1 MPLTCLLGALA
12 YSLPTRPAG
21 IAPPAFS
28 APQPPPLLERAPSS
42 PRMVASTTPATAA
55 ETPVKV
61 MIAGGGIGGLC
72 TALVLR
78 KLGFD
83 VNVYE
88 KASEYKPFGGPIQI
102 ASNALESL
110 RRIDAD
116 VYADIL
122 AKSTIIGDR
131 INGLKDGVSN
141 EWFATF
147 DLASPATKRG
157 QEASVVIDRPVLQD
171 ILLERVGDALT
182 LNAEV
187 VSYDTSAGKGVTG
200 VLADGTR
207 VDADLLVGSDG
218 IWSKVRTQLDPS
230 EAPQLPVWSGYTCFA
245 AIANCVP
252 DDIADVGY
260 KVFLGPR
267 KYFVSVDVGE
277 GRIQWYAF
285 LNIPAGESPKME
297 GAETLEWL
305 KTTQFDGWSPEVHQL
320 IDSTPVDAIE
330 QRDLYDR
337 PPQFKWTSGNVCL
350 LGDAVHPMMPNL
362 GQGGCQAI
370 EDAYELTRALEE
382 VCGATGQ
389 APADAAD
396 VREALQTFQS
406 RRKPRAAAVS
416 LLSRLASD
424 LIINFFDTPWSPHDE
439 KGTGP
444 LAYLT
449 FAWKPLLQ
457 FFVFP
462 LQFLFLYSYHP
473 SGPMGDLPKQLEAK
487 WKERHRVGAEAAFA
501 KVAEEGQAVGAPSF
515 FAKVADEAPAG
526 AAP

>member
-1 MPLTCLLGALA
+1 ML
-12 YSLPTRPAG
+12 
-21 IAPPAFS
+21 
-28 APQPPPLLERAPSS
+28 
-42 PRMVASTTPATAA
+42 
-55 ETPVKV
+55 
-61 MIAGGGIGGLC
+61 
-72 TALVLR
+72 
-78 KLGFD
+78 
-83 VNVYE
+83 
-88 KASEYKPFGGPIQI
+88 
-102 ASNALESL
+102 
-110 RRIDAD
+110 
-116 VYADIL
+116 
-122 AKSTIIGDR
+122 
-131 INGLKDGVSN
+131 
-141 EWFATF
+141 
-147 DLASPATKRG
+147 
-157 QEASVVIDRPVLQD
+157 
-171 ILLERVGDALT
+171 
-182 LNAEV
+182 
-187 VSYDTSAGKGVTG
+187 
-200 VLADGTR
+200 
-207 VDADLLVGSDG
+207 
-218 IWSKVRTQLDPS
+218 
-230 EAPQLPVWSGYTCFA
+230 
-245 AIANCVP
+245 
-252 DDIADVGY
+252 
-260 KVFLGPR
+260 
-267 KYFVSVDVGE
+267 
-277 GRIQWYAF
+277 
-285 LNIPAGESPKME
+285 
-297 GAETLEWL
+297 
-305 KTTQFDGWSPEVHQL
+305 
-320 IDSTPVDAIE
+320 DSTPAAAVE

-337 PPQFKWTSGNVCL
+337 WPEFFRSWADDSTVL
-350 LGDAVHPMMPNL
+350 VGDAVHPMMPNL

-487 WKERHRVGAEAAFA
+487 WKELHRVGAEAAFA

-515 FAKVADEAPAG
+515 FAKVADAAG

>member
-1 MPLTCLLGALA
+1 MDRGDSVRTRALA
-12 YSLPTRPAG
+12 SNLLCRQCSLALAADLRRL
-21 IAPPAFS
+21 PPA
-28 APQPPPLLERAPSS
+28 
-42 PRMVASTTPATAA
+42 TTYYRY
-55 ETPVKV
+55 
-61 MIAGGGIGGLC
+61 
-72 TALVLR
+72 VL
-78 KLGFD
+78 
-83 VNVYE
+83 
-88 KASEYKPFGGPIQI
+88 
-102 ASNALESL
+102 
-110 RRIDAD
+110 
-116 VYADIL
+116 
-122 AKSTIIGDR
+122 
-131 INGLKDGVSN
+131 
-141 EWFATF
+141 
-147 DLASPATKRG
+147 
-157 QEASVVIDRPVLQD
+157 
-171 ILLERVGDALT
+171 
-182 LNAEV
+182 
-187 VSYDTSAGKGVTG
+187 
-200 VLADGTR
+200 
-207 VDADLLVGSDG
+207 
-218 IWSKVRTQLDPS
+218 
-230 EAPQLPVWSGYTCFA
+230 
-245 AIANCVP
+245 
-252 DDIADVGY
+252 
-260 KVFLGPR
+260 
-267 KYFVSVDVGE
+267 
-277 GRIQWYAF
+277 
-285 LNIPAGESPKME
+285 
-297 GAETLEWL
+297 
-305 KTTQFDGWSPEVHQL
+305 
-320 IDSTPVDAIE
+320 DSTPAAAVE

-337 PPQFKWTSGNVCL
+337 WPEFFRSWADDSTVL
-350 LGDAVHPMMPNL
+350 VGDAVHPMMPNL

>member
-1 MPLTCLLGALA
+1 M
-12 YSLPTRPAG
+12 
-21 IAPPAFS
+21 
-28 APQPPPLLERAPSS
+28 
-42 PRMVASTTPATAA
+42 
-55 ETPVKV
+55 
-61 MIAGGGIGGLC
+61 
-72 TALVLR
+72 
-78 KLGFD
+78 
-83 VNVYE
+83 
-88 KASEYKPFGGPIQI
+88 
-102 ASNALESL
+102 
-110 RRIDAD
+110 
-116 VYADIL
+116 
-122 AKSTIIGDR
+122 
-131 INGLKDGVSN
+131 
-141 EWFATF
+141 
-147 DLASPATKRG
+147 
-157 QEASVVIDRPVLQD
+157 
-171 ILLERVGDALT
+171 
-182 LNAEV
+182 
-187 VSYDTSAGKGVTG
+187 TS
-200 VLADGTR
+200 
-207 VDADLLVGSDG
+207 
-218 IWSKVRTQLDPS
+218 
-230 EAPQLPVWSGYTCFA
+230 
-245 AIANCVP
+245 
-252 DDIADVGY
+252 DVGN
-260 KVFLGPR
+260 
-267 KYFVSVDVGE
+267 
-277 GRIQWYAF
+277 GRIQWYSF
-285 LNIPAGESPKME
+285 LCKPPGTKRAGDSWEGGASTDAQGASVIDDLRKEHEGWTEEIQCAHRPRLKPSAGSSPDDSLADLRRLLPA
-297 GAETLEWL
+297 TFYRYVL
-305 KTTQFDGWSPEVHQL
+305 
-320 IDSTPVDAIE
+320 DSTPAAAVE

-337 PPQFKWTSGNVCL
+337 WPEFFRSWADDSTVL
-350 LGDAVHPMMPNL
+350 VGDAVHPMMPNL

-515 FAKVADEAPAG
+515 FAKVADEAPEAAG